1 MMEGA
6 PAVSS
11 SALRWASLAL
21 LALLVLVV
29 VSGLTLTS
37 KGRSEMEKS
46 DSAFHEGDLR
56 ASIFFARKAAL
67 SYVPGSSHVEA
78 AHSRLEAIARG
89 AEAAGDEGLARI
101 AWDALRVSLEQ
112 TDYPGRPKS
121 VRQERAVKNLLRL
134 KEARKHDASHVVP
147 D

>member
-1 MMEGA
+1 MKEGA
-6 PAVSS
+6 SPVSS
-11 SALRWASLAL
+11 SALRWASFAL

-37 KGRSEMEKS
+37 KGRSEMLKS

-67 SYVPGSSHVEA
+67 SYIPGSAHVEA
-78 AHSRLEAIARG
+78 AHDRLEAIARG
-89 AEAAGDEGLARI
+89 AEAAGDESLARI
-101 AWDALRVSLEQ
+101 AWDALRVSFEQ
-112 TDYPGRPKS
+112 TNYPGRPKS
-121 VRQERAVKNLLRL
+121 KRQERAVKNLQRL
-134 KEARKHDASHVVP
+134 KEARQHDASRVIP